1 MFIKDKCPISATPS
15 GSDVM
20 YHIFFYKCLMPLASG
35 CKTVLLLNSRYA
47 KYFFSKISGSI
58 LFNVSVFSD
67 VPCRNSSFCKNIVW
81 QSENCLKSGAADEY
95 FSRADGIFKQKL

>member
-1 MFIKDKCPISATPS
+1 MEMIKAGYKQTEIGVIPNDWEMKKLK
-15 GSDVM
+15 DVSTLIT
-20 YHIFFYKCLMPLASG
+20 HVTQRNFL
-35 CKTVLLLNSRYA
+35 T
-47 KYFFSKISGSI
+47 KILSSI

-81 QSENCLKSGAADEY
+81 RSENCLKSGGADEY